1 MKSWFIFDILI
12 IDVKVKVI
20 IFNLSKVLTKLQI
33 INTDYIKLIKSE
45 RENLFLN
52 ASLFFKL
59 LK

>member
-20 IFNLSKVLTKLQI
+20 IFNLSKILTKLQI